1 MKLKLMLFL
10 NLACSGFLFAQQDQ
24 LTFTHK
30 NINFSAAPRTSINPM
45 SIKLWDNYNNGGPTS
60 YGTVMEIYGLSSHQ
74 TGQLYFGGWDNS
86 KIRYREAFYA
96 QNSWSDWMTL
106 LDSKN
111 NVESS
116 GKLMITGVGNHYI
129 NGGNVGIGTI
139 NPTEMLTVAGKIG
152 AREIKVSTNTGADFV
167 FEPSYKLPDLGEL
180 EKFVK
185 TNKHLPEIPT
195 AKEMVENG
203 VNLGELNVKLLQKVE
218 ELTLHLIAKDKQM
231 SALQAVVEEQA
242 KILKVIQKKLK

>member
-1 MKLKLMLFL
+1 MKLKLTLFF
-10 NLACSGFLFAQQDQ
+10 NLVYSSFLFAQQEQ
-24 LTFTHK
+24 LTFTHQ
-30 NINFSAAPRTSINPM
+30 NIDFSAAPRTSINPM

-60 YGTVMEIYGLSSHQ
+60 FGTVMEIYGLSSHQ

-96 QNSWSDWMTL
+96 QGSWSDWMTL

-116 GKLMITGVGNHYI
+116 GKLMITGQGNHYI
-129 NGGNVGIGTI
+129 TGGNFGIGTI
-139 NPTEMLTVAGKIG
+139 NPQDKLTVAGKIG
-152 AREIKVSTNTGADFV
+152 AQEIKVSTNAGADFV
-167 FEPSYKLPDLGEL
+167 FEPGYKLPDLNEL

-195 AKEMVENG
+195 AKEMIENG
-203 VNLGELNVKLLQKVE
+203 INLGELNVKLLQKVE
-218 ELTLHLIAKDKQM
+218 ELTLHLIEKDKQM
-231 SALQAVVEEQA
+231 SALQAVVEGQA
-242 KILKVIQKKLK
+242 KILKDIQMKLK